1 MARRGVIVWGPL
13 LLGVLLVGLRPC
25 GARADVFVPD
35 PPDTKRVAVT
45 YELDWGALNKLV
57 VRQHVVAKGDTLR
70 GLATKY
76 LGDARA
82 WPTIAEA
89 NPKHVSPPDIIR
101 LGDTLEIPLRG
112 AGYVGFWVT
121 GLQRWGP
128 GLRVTGRATPQD
140 RPERFE
146 HGRTLLLLPRADAAP
161 VMATLAKGKQHTF
174 EDNPATGHVVGFGYS
189 TLVKSDDPVH
199 SLLVRYR
206 LKGIAPEGVDLE
218 TTVTRLDAAGREL
231 PPLPES
237 APAPK
242 PGAVPLPSSA
252 LPTPQLMSIVGD
264 IPVDQPLVE
273 KAANRWPVW
282 VGLLVAIFGLGI
294 VLTIVRKRVQGER
307 SQDGD

>member
-1 MARRGVIVWGPL
+1 MARRGVSVWGPL
-13 LLGVLLVGLRPC
+13 LVGVLMASVRPS

-35 PPDTKRVAVT
+35 PPDTKRVAIA
-45 YELDWGALNKLV
+45 YELDWGPLAKLV

-76 LGDARA
+76 LGDAKA

-89 NPKHVSPPDIIR
+89 NPRHVTPPDIIR
-101 LGDTLEIPLRG
+101 LGDTLDIPQRG
-112 AGYVGFWVT
+112 AGYVAFWVT
-121 GLQRWGP
+121 GLHRWGP

-146 HGRTLLLLPRADAAP
+146 NGRTLLFLPAADAAP
-161 VMATLAKGKQHTF
+161 VLATLAKRKQHTF
-174 EDNPATGHVVGFGYS
+174 EANPATGHVVGLGYS

-206 LKGIAPEGVDLE
+206 LKGIEAAGIDFEQ
-218 TTVTRLDAAGREL
+218 TVVRLDEMGREL
-231 PPLPES
+231 PPLPEA

-242 PGAVPLPSSA
+242 PGAVPVPSSA

-264 IPVDQPLVE
+264 LPAPAPVME
-273 KAANRWPVW
+273 KANRWPVW
-282 VGLLVAIFGLGI
+282 VGLLVAIIGLGI
-294 VLTIVRKRVQGER
+294 VLTIVRKRVQGSR
-307 SQDGD
+307 SNDED